1 MKPAPAPHV
10 PGDTEQERTDYA
22 VRAMFRVSR
31 EDVMKEEGKQ
41 KRARASGR
49 ARARQARLKSGT
61 VKPPELH

>member
-1 MKPAPAPHV
+1 M
-10 PGDTEQERTDYA
+10 DYA